1 MVALDADTQTFFR
14 LGETIEH
21 QVKKHA
27 TIPPKDFHKWARIC
41 EKIIRHMNEGWADG
55 HHFGIEYWEIWNE
68 PDLDAEDAE
77 DKRTWGGT
85 KAQFFD
91 MYEITAKHLKKCF
104 PHLKI
109 GGPALAWNEEWADD
123 FLGEMKKRGVEIDFF
138 SWHVY
143 AREPVHMMGKAER
156 IKKLLV
162 KHGYENAESI
172 LNEWNYIK
180 GWTDEFVYSIKA
192 MHGLKGSSFTM
203 SCICEAQKSE
213 GIDMLMYY
221 DTRPSSFCGAFDF
234 YTSEPLKGYYPFLWY
249 GKFYDLEAEV
259 RCENQPEML
268 YSLCGVDKDGKAMCI
283 VTHYCDDDNSPHK
296 EFEVD
301 FGRGGNFEIY
311 MLDEDHDGELVA
323 TTSDLKFSL
332 PIHASVL
339 IKEI

>member
-1 MVALDADTQTFFR
+1 
-14 LGETIEH
+14 
-21 QVKKHA
+21 
-27 TIPPKDFHKWARIC
+27 
-41 EKIIRHMNEGWADG
+41 
-55 HHFGIEYWEIWNE
+55 
-68 PDLDAEDAE
+68 
-77 DKRTWGGT
+77 
-85 KAQFFD
+85 
-91 MYEITAKHLKKCF
+91 
-104 PHLKI
+104 
-109 GGPALAWNEEWADD
+109 
-123 FLGEMKKRGVEIDFF
+123 
-138 SWHVY
+138 
-143 AREPVHMMGKAER
+143 
-156 IKKLLV
+156 
-162 KHGYENAESI
+162 
-172 LNEWNYIK
+172 
-180 GWTDEFVYSIKA
+180 
-192 MHGLKGSSFTM
+192 M
-203 SCICEAQKSE
+203 SCICEAQKSQ

-259 RCENQPEML
+259 RCENQPEIL

-301 FGRGGNFEIY
+301 FGRSGNFEIY